1 MITRRNK
8 VKAIF
13 PLAELLELFIKII
26 DCVEYLHREK
36 ISHKDLKPENIFMTQ
51 EGEGVKI
58 ANLGLSTTLGPFN
71 GTQINCYSPP
81 ELLSDELIDQDS
93 DVWALG
99 AILYELVTMVK
110 AYSAMTPFELGKKI
124 QGGEYDQQL
133 LETNNCPKEIIALI
147 QGMMMVERKNR
158 YTLQEVKS
166 NII

>member
-1 MITRRNK
+1 
-8 VKAIF
+8 
-13 PLAELLELFIKII
+13 
-26 DCVEYLHREK
+26 
-36 ISHKDLKPENIFMTQ
+36 MTQ

-110 AYSAMTPFELGKKI
+110 AYSAITPFELGKKI

-147 QGMMMVERKNR
+147 KGMMMVERKNR
-158 YTLQEVKS
+158 YTLQEVMS

>member
-1 MITRRNK
+1 
-8 VKAIF
+8 
-13 PLAELLELFIKII
+13 
-26 DCVEYLHREK
+26 
-36 ISHKDLKPENIFMTQ
+36 MTQ
-51 EGEGVKI
+51 EESGVKI

-71 GTQINCYSPP
+71 GTQITCYSPP

-110 AYSAMTPFELGKKI
+110 AYSAITPFELGKKI
-124 QGGEYDQQL
+124 KGGEYDQQL

-147 QGMMMVERKNR
+147 KGMMMVERKNR

-166 NII
+166 NIYIYIYIYIYIFREISRTKNGNDE